1 MFFLTM
7 ALLIAWNFGIAMSCK
22 IGFIHS
28 FSYFAIHD
36 KKMCINCGIEES
48 NNN

>member
-1 MFFLTM
+1 MTM
-7 ALLIAWNFGIAMSCK
+7 ALLMVWEFVIDMSCK
-22 IGFIHS
+22 IGFIHN
-28 FSYFAIHD
+28 FSYFAIQD